1 MMVSRRSIAHRLVFL
16 FPGAAPLLWK
26 RLPDNLPKIKTSS
39 LSGMGGSAT
48 DGRKFSIRVSLH
60 RMPKSQ
66 RPVRIAIGP
75 INNLPPCQLK
85 NAMEAVARQFAKDQN
100 VLVVRNGWFSYRW
113 TQIFDQGVTPSHA
126 EVAKARPDSDRAD
139 QQFAP
144 VPVEEVCAQI
154 RAERPNLVVAPHVET
169 SAGMLLPDHYL
180 QALTTA
186 AHEVGA
192 LFVLDCVAAGALWAN
207 MDALGIDVLITAP
220 QKGWTSTPCAGV
232 VMLSQ
237 RALDRLETTTSDSFA
252 LDLNKW
258 HNIMGSYLGGGHA
271 YHATLPTD
279 GLAGFYDTYQEMAGI
294 GFDALKTRQIELG
307 RQVRELTEGYGFK
320 SLAADGFQS
329 PTVVV
334 SHTDRSDF
342 KNGSAFASVGLQI
355 AAGVPLECGE
365 SAEFQTFRLGLFG
378 IDKLMHIDRTVSL
391 LDDALKQLV

>member
-1 MMVSRRSIAHRLVFL
+1 MSTIYPSIDPNGLLEYSVVFTDRSMNHMSRAFQDVMCGLHDGLTSVYNASACVLV
-16 FPGAAPLLWK
+16 PG
-26 RLPDNLPKIKTSS
+26 
-39 LSGMGGSAT
+39 GGT
-48 DGRKFSIRVSLH
+48 F
-60 RMPKSQ
+60 
-66 RPVRIAIGP
+66 
-75 INNLPPCQLK
+75 
-85 NAMEAVARQFAKDQN
+85 AMEAVARQFAKDQN

-180 QALTTA
+180 QALTAA

-307 RQVRELTEGYGFK
+307 RQVRALTEGYGFK

-378 IDKLMHIDRTVSL
+378 IDKLMHIDRTISL